1 VVSSL
6 ERGDFGMKESH
17 LSARELADYS
27 SLITRSCWHG
37 TLRDPQRNDLKDLC
51 ARGEEPS

>member
-17 LSARELADYS
+17 LSPRELADYS